1 MQVRQGKLGFVL
13 IQINQIPQIIVR
25 KKKEQVNMLGYL
37 IIQSDVQIMDV
48 MYQIQVPM
56 DIGQA
61 HYIKMIP
68 IMRGTSVGMAAW
80 TTAVWLMLAT
90 ASAQL

>member
-1 MQVRQGKLGFVL
+1 M

-48 MYQIQVPM
+48 IYQIQVTG

-61 HYIKMIP
+61 YHIKIIQSMFGLSIV
-68 IMRGTSVGMAAW
+68 MV
-80 TTAVWLMLAT
+80 V
-90 ASAQL
+90 

>member
-1 MQVRQGKLGFVL
+1 
-13 IQINQIPQIIVR
+13 
-25 KKKEQVNMLGYL
+25 MLGYL

-61 HYIKMIP
+61 HYIKMIL
-68 IMRGTSVGMAAW
+68 MVRGASIGTAA
-80 TTAVWLMLAT
+80 
-90 ASAQL
+90 